1 MQTVSAFNGD
11 EVSVNVVLSGNT
23 GFSDL
28 SIELDYDPAVLTLL
42 GVEQA
47 KLTSYRSTSPE
58 LTNRPYS
65 MRWVGTSACKSNG
78 ILAALTFRV
87 SEDAPSGDYP
97 VSVSFYKGRRGDYED
112 GVNVNYRRENEQSQ
126 TPLGLAYTS
135 GCIRVSPRPV
145 CAAERIDL

>member
-11 EVSVNVVLSGNT
+11 EVPVNVVLSGNT

-47 KLTSYRSTSPE
+47 KLTLYRSTSPE

-65 MRWVGTSACKSNG
+65 MIWVGTSACKSNG

-126 TPLGLAYTS
+126 TPLGLTYIS